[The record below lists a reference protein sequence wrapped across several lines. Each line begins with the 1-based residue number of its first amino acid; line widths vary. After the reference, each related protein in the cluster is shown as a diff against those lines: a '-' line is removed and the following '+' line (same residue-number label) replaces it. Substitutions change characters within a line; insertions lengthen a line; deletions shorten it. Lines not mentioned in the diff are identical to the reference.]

1 MPKNERPNILFL
13 FAEDMR
19 ADTISSYGNSHI
31 RTPHLDGLVARGFS
45 FRQNYCA
52 GSNSGAVCVPSRA
65 MLMSGKYWM
74 HTNNELDGEL
84 IFPELFRQNGYTTF
98 ITGKWHN
105 QKASALR
112 GFERGKALFLGG
124 MSDHTRVPIQDI
136 CNGECSSHRYGEK
149 FSSELFADAAVE
161 FLTTYDDDQPFLAY
175 AAFTAPHDPRQPPEL
190 YCQEYYD
197 NLPPLPPNFLHQ
209 HPFNNGQALGVRDED
224 LGSYPRTEEMIRH
237 QLAEYYGMVTHLDE
251 QIGRI
256 LQSLEQ
262 SGRASNTIIIFGVDH
277 GLAMGSHGL
286 LGKQNVYEHSMRVP
300 LIFAGPEIPE
310 CESTHALTYVLDVY
324 PTLCALSGIDEPSHL
339 EGHNLCSIWEGE
351 EQKVRDTVFLPY
363 MGLQRAVR
371 NERWKLICY
380 PQINHHQLFDLE
392 NDPNEINNLAE
403 DPAFAGVVESMLLLM
418 KEYQEKLGDE
428 QPLSVL
434 NPKPKELEPGGHICV
449 PDRYQPEWIR
459 DKYFGG
465 AGFSEKD
472 IQMIAEEEKV
482 YGNWA

>member
-1 MPKNERPNILFL
+1 MPNNERPNILFL

-19 ADTISSYGNSHI
+19 ADTISSYGNSQI

-52 GSNSGAVCVPSRA
+52 GSNSGAVCIPSRA

-74 HTNNELDGEL
+74 HTNNELDGEF

-124 MSDHTRVPIQDI
+124 MSDHTRVPVQDI

-161 FLTTYDDDQPFLAY
+161 FLTTYDEDRPFLAY
-175 AAFTAPHDPRQPPEL
+175 AAFTAPHDPRQPPEV
-190 YCQEYYD
+190 YRQEYYD
-197 NLPPLPPNFLHQ
+197 NLPPLPPNFLPQ
-209 HPFNNGQALGVRDED
+209 HPFDNGQALGGRDED
-224 LGSYPRTEEMIRH
+224 LGSYPRTEDVIRG

-300 LIFAGPEIPE
+300 LIFSGPGIPE
-310 CESTHALTYVLDVY
+310 RESTRALTYLLDIY
-324 PTLCALSGIDEPSHL
+324 PTMCSLAGIEAPSHL
-339 EGHNLCSIWEGE
+339 EGHNLCSIWDGE
-351 EQKVRDTVFLPY
+351 SQKVRDTVFLPY
-363 MGLQRAVR
+363 MNLQRAVR

-403 DPAFAGVVESMLLLM
+403 DPAFAGGVESMLSLM

-472 IQMIAEEEKV
+472 LQMIAEEEKV
-482 YGNWA
+482 YG